1 MYLNDIILIVSEHF
15 LNISNE
21 MIRENIEKKIP
32 GTVRD
37 QALSNSS

>member
-1 MYLNDIILIVSEHF
+1 MYLNDITLIVSEHF

-32 GTVRD
+32 GTVRG
-37 QALSNSS
+37 LSLIHI